1 MGMEDDFL
9 LDAEDDVKAV
19 EFIKNYLPQ
28 DLKDK
33 FTDEDLYY
41 ILDLIAEYYTSSE
54 CLDAEPDEE
63 GYIDID
69 LDEIVKYIVKEAQ
82 KDDMGPYEADDV
94 FFVLHFTILNEKNCR
109 NVANTE
115 TTSQLVIIVYIT
127 FTDNHLIL
135 IFFCQSFYIWS
146 DFLTRSTPCCP
157 KVNYQRFAWCQQFF
171 KIAIF
176 NF

>member
-1 MGMEDDFL
+1 MEDDFL

-69 LDEIVKYIVKEAQ
+69 LDEIVKYIVKEAK

-94 FFVLHFTILNEKNCR
+94 FFVVQGEMEYADTLE
-109 NVANTE
+109 E
-115 TTSQLVIIVYIT
+115 E
-127 FTDNHLIL
+127 
-135 IFFCQSFYIWS
+135 
-146 DFLTRSTPCCP
+146 
-157 KVNYQRFAWCQQFF
+157 
-171 KIAIF
+171 
-176 NF
+176 

>member
-1 MGMEDDFL
+1 MEDDFL

-69 LDEIVKYIVKEAQ
+69 LDEIVKYIVKEAK
-82 KDDMGPYEADDV
+82 KDGMGPFEADDV
-94 FFVLHFTILNEKNCR
+94 FFVVQGEMEYADTLYE
-109 NVANTE
+109 E
-115 TTSQLVIIVYIT
+115 
-127 FTDNHLIL
+127 
-135 IFFCQSFYIWS
+135 
-146 DFLTRSTPCCP
+146 
-157 KVNYQRFAWCQQFF
+157 
-171 KIAIF
+171 
-176 NF
+176 

>member
-1 MGMEDDFL
+1 MSSEDDFL

-69 LDEIVKYIVKEAQ
+69 LDEIVKYIVKEAK

-94 FFVLHFTILNEKNCR
+94 FFVVQGEMEYADTLE
-109 NVANTE
+109 E
-115 TTSQLVIIVYIT
+115 E
-127 FTDNHLIL
+127 
-135 IFFCQSFYIWS
+135 
-146 DFLTRSTPCCP
+146 
-157 KVNYQRFAWCQQFF
+157 
-171 KIAIF
+171 
-176 NF
+176 

>member
-1 MGMEDDFL
+1 MEDDFF

-69 LDEIVKYIVKEAQ
+69 LDEIVKYIVKEAK

-94 FFVLHFTILNEKNCR
+94 FFVVQGEMEYADTLE
-109 NVANTE
+109 E
-115 TTSQLVIIVYIT
+115 E
-127 FTDNHLIL
+127 
-135 IFFCQSFYIWS
+135 
-146 DFLTRSTPCCP
+146 
-157 KVNYQRFAWCQQFF
+157 
-171 KIAIF
+171 
-176 NF
+176 

>member
-9 LDAEDDVKAV
+9 LDDVDDEKTI

-69 LDEIVKYIVKEAQ
+69 LDEIVNYIVKEAK
-82 KDDMGPYEADDV
+82 KDGMGPFEADDV
-94 FFVLHFTILNEKNCR
+94 FFVVQGEMEYADTLE
-109 NVANTE
+109 E
-115 TTSQLVIIVYIT
+115 E
-127 FTDNHLIL
+127 
-135 IFFCQSFYIWS
+135 
-146 DFLTRSTPCCP
+146 
-157 KVNYQRFAWCQQFF
+157 
-171 KIAIF
+171 
-176 NF
+176 

>member
-1 MGMEDDFL
+1 MEDDFL

-28 DLKDK
+28 DMKDK

-69 LDEIVKYIVKEAQ
+69 LDEIVKYIVKESK
-82 KDDMGPYEADDV
+82 KDGMGPYDADDV
-94 FFVLHFTILNEKNCR
+94 FFVVQGEMEYADTLE
-109 NVANTE
+109 E
-115 TTSQLVIIVYIT
+115 E
-127 FTDNHLIL
+127 
-135 IFFCQSFYIWS
+135 
-146 DFLTRSTPCCP
+146 
-157 KVNYQRFAWCQQFF
+157 
-171 KIAIF
+171 
-176 NF
+176 

>member
-1 MGMEDDFL
+1 MEDDFL

-69 LDEIVKYIVKEAQ
+69 LDEIVQYIVKEAK
-82 KDDMGPYEADDV
+82 KDGMGPYEADDV
-94 FFVLHFTILNEKNCR
+94 FFVVQGEMEYADALE
-109 NVANTE
+109 E
-115 TTSQLVIIVYIT
+115 E
-127 FTDNHLIL
+127 
-135 IFFCQSFYIWS
+135 
-146 DFLTRSTPCCP
+146 
-157 KVNYQRFAWCQQFF
+157 
-171 KIAIF
+171 
-176 NF
+176 

>member
-9 LDAEDDVKAV
+9 LDAEDDVNAV

-69 LDEIVKYIVKEAQ
+69 LDEIVKYIVKEAK

-94 FFVLHFTILNEKNCR
+94 FFVVQGEMEYADTLE
-109 NVANTE
+109 E
-115 TTSQLVIIVYIT
+115 E
-127 FTDNHLIL
+127 
-135 IFFCQSFYIWS
+135 
-146 DFLTRSTPCCP
+146 
-157 KVNYQRFAWCQQFF
+157 
-171 KIAIF
+171 
-176 NF
+176 

>member
-1 MGMEDDFL
+1 MEDDFL

-54 CLDAEPDEE
+54 CLEAEPDEE

-69 LDEIVKYIVKEAQ
+69 LDEIVKYIVKEAK
-82 KDDMGPYEADDV
+82 KDGMGPFEADDV
-94 FFVLHFTILNEKNCR
+94 FFVVQGEMEYADTLDE
-109 NVANTE
+109 E
-115 TTSQLVIIVYIT
+115 
-127 FTDNHLIL
+127 
-135 IFFCQSFYIWS
+135 
-146 DFLTRSTPCCP
+146 
-157 KVNYQRFAWCQQFF
+157 
-171 KIAIF
+171 
-176 NF
+176 